1 MPPPIYQPETR
12 VEYDGFADH
21 LVSESLY
28 LRDPEGNGI
37 EIYRDRMANEWPRDG
52 SGHVMM
58 DTLPLDLDSLLSE
71 LDLEERRNAG
81 KFPTGARIGHIHL
94 RVTNLKRSIQFYH
107 QGIGLD
113 LTADWSSMGASFLSA
128 GGYHHHIGI
137 NTWFSLNGE
146 SHTQGDLGLDY
157 FIITIPGR
165 QFVDSLVS
173 SLRNDTRSKQINK
186 NQLLIS
192 DPDGIQILISS
203 G

>member
-1 MPPPIYQPETR
+1 LPPPIYQPETR

-146 SHTQGDLGLDY
+146 SHTQGDLG
-157 FIITIPGR
+157 
-165 QFVDSLVS
+165 
-173 SLRNDTRSKQINK
+173 
-186 NQLLIS
+186 
-192 DPDGIQILISS
+192 PDK
-203 G
+203 